1 MHYLQPMAW
10 GDLSVTEYGQ
20 HSKDSG
26 GNIRVPGSCG
36 KDGITL
42 LSYFLL
48 PSLPPF
54 LPPSL
59 SPPPFFFFLPSPSF
73 FLETGFLNPS
83 PGLIL
88 LSLRASFIP
97 DSMRFPVV
105 TGCQR
110 TWEPQL
116 PHQPVAFL
124 TPAETPSLSCIF
136 PFSELY
142 LGAFHKPSTQW
153 QHRVNAI

>member
-1 MHYLQPMAW
+1 MPQRLCICSFLCLDHSGMPTPLIESY
-10 GDLSVTEYGQ
+10 SVPHRYFSVSLESCHILLYISIPLTPRTPVKLA
-20 HSKDSG
+20 SRKT
-26 GNIRVPGSCG
+26 IPG
-36 KDGITL
+36 
-42 LSYFLL
+42 
-48 PSLPPF
+48 
-54 LPPSL
+54 
-59 SPPPFFFFLPSPSF
+59 PSF

-116 PHQPVAFL
+116 PHQPVPFL

-136 PFSELY
+136 PSSELY